1 MAYQRRPTGWVVR
14 RPPVGEGVAW
24 RPMWK
29 RPTKNEIVYESSE
42 DAEVR
47 ADALNQRSPA
57 NRLDHVA
64 IQKVGGVAGREV
76 GGQTGV

>member
-14 RPPVGEGVAW
+14 RPPTGEW
-24 RPMWK
+24 QPMRR

-47 ADALNQRSPA
+47 ADDLNQRSPA
-57 NRLDHVA
+57 NRFDHIA
-64 IQKVGGVAGREV
+64 KANGRRRKE
-76 GGQTGV
+76 G